1 MMTHINPS
9 NISSSTCT
17 IQITAEVAQSVRAFA
32 SHAEGWLF
40 ETEPRQ
46 TCVVKKSSDSSTA
59 KRSATDMG
67 VTGPRK

>member
-17 IQITAEVAQSVRAFA
+17 IQIIAEVAQSVRAFA

-46 TCVVKKSSDSSTA
+46 ICVVKKSCDSSTA
-59 KRSATDMG
+59 KRSATDVS